1 MNGSHCQ
8 VVARTLTGQKPIDEQ
23 THASLSVLTGRLE
36 RLRSHGG
43 LFSAIEFSPDVQ
55 KLKRRFEPV
64 SVG

>member
-8 VVARTLTGQKPIDEQ
+8 VVARTLAGQRPIDEQ
-23 THASLSVLTGRLE
+23 THVSLSVLADRLE

-43 LFSAIEFSPDVQ
+43 LFSAIEFSPHVQ
-55 KLKRRFEPV
+55 KLKQRCEPV

>member
-8 VVARTLTGQKPIDEQ
+8 VVARTLAGQRPIDEQ
-23 THASLSVLTGRLE
+23 THASLTVLAERLE

-43 LFSAIEFSPDVQ
+43 LFSAIEFSPQAQ
-55 KLKRRFEPV
+55 KLKQRCEPV